1 MLGKHAQALLAAM
14 GKEPDAREGVITAPE
29 LSAAVASLQN
39 HVQAL
44 DAQAAPEEQETE
56 EVEEQEPAR
65 ESVPWAA
72 ARALPLVQLMQAS
85 LVEQTFVTWSAQ

>member
-72 ARALPLVQLMQAS
+72 RALPLVQLMQAS
-85 LVEQTFVTWSAQ
+85 LAEQTFVTWSTQ

>member
-44 DAQAAPEEQETE
+44 DAQAAPEEQE
-56 EVEEQEPAR
+56 PAR
-65 ESVPWAA
+65 ESVPWA